1 VTHDQL
7 SSLAHDLKTPI
18 AVICGY
24 AELLALRDDD
34 ATRDEAAAQILQ
46 AAYRLSELIDEA
58 LPASADDVDF
68 NLARGGSADAS
79 APQRAWSRPA
89 RIAIVDDDSFV
100 RRLVRLTLPP
110 DDFELAEAS
119 DGDTALGL
127 VETHASDLVLLD
139 WRMPRVSGEEVL
151 RQLKERDASLPVIV
165 VTADSDERSVAKALG
180 ADVFLTK
187 PFSPLELLETIE
199 RLLGDRTADRAA

>member
-1 VTHDQL
+1 MTHDQL

-18 AVICGY
+18 AVIRGY

-34 ATRDEAAAQILQ
+34 ATREEAAAQILK
-46 AAYRLSELIDEA
+46 AAYRLSELVDEA
-58 LPASADDVDF
+58 LPASADDVDL
-68 NLARGGSADAS
+68 NSARGWSAKAS
-79 APQRAWSRPA
+79 APQRARSRPA
-89 RIAIVDDDSFV
+89 RIAIVDDDPFI
-100 RRLVRLTLPP
+100 RRLLRLTLPP

-127 VETHASDLVLLD
+127 VETHASELVLLD
-139 WRMPRVSGEEVL
+139 WRMPCVSGEEVL
-151 RQLKERDASLPVIV
+151 RQLKERHPGVPVIV
-165 VTADSDERSVAKALG
+165 VTAGGHERSVAEGLG